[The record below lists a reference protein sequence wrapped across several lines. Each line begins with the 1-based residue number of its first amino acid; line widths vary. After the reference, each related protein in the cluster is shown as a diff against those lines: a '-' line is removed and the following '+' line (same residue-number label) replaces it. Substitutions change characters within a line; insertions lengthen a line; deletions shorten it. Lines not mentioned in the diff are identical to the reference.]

1 MRTVTMKE
9 YGLCRWDD
17 ASTFTLGE
25 LEIALNNFPTKSG
38 EFLFC
43 GYCNGKQVVK
53 ATVTA
58 EKNTVTIPA
67 EKLAAGKFS
76 AYVLHAVNGTEV
88 KRYPV
93 EGLLIA
99 EANGTLAADPE
110 IAALTAEI
118 AALKE
123 EAGAEKKRRSEAEA
137 RLAAL
142 EKTAEEL
149 EKRLSVVEQNIDI
162 FEN

>member
-43 GYCNGKQVVK
+43 GYCNGKQVAK
-53 ATVTA
+53 ASVTA

-76 AYVLHAVNGTEV
+76 AYVLHAVNGTEI
-88 KRYPV
+88 KRYPI

-99 EANGTLAADPE
+99 EVNGTLAADPE
-110 IAALTAEI
+110 IAALTSEI
-118 AALKE
+118 AVLKK
-123 EAGAEKKRRSEAEA
+123 EASAAKEWRTQAEA
-137 RLAAL
+137 RLAAQ
-142 EKTAEEL
+142 EATIAEL
-149 EKRLSVVEQNIDI
+149 DKRLSVVERNIDI